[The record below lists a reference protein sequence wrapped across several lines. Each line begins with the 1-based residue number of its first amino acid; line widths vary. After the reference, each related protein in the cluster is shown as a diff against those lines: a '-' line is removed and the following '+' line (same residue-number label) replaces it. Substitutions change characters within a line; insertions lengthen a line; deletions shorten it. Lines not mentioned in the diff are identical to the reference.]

1 MSPRCRLPAVIRSDP
16 AIPPPERPL
25 SGLLFVVLPTAAL
38 LLANVLR
45 AYFPGRAMDVLFG
58 VAILGLGSSLWRH
71 RAPWPRATLLCFA
84 SLAALYGLGLAMEL
98 DLERK
103 LSLEGARNLAAIL
116 CAALIFLFGFRNAP
130 ELARHRS
137 LAAMLLIGAVA
148 LVPLYLAAPMG
159 LHPSSIAGGLGYSL
173 LAAGLILTAH
183 GRPAWAHVSFGL
195 AVAVGLAFGSRSLAL
210 AVLAGYASYW
220 AGKFVLR
227 DRMRTTGM
235 AVCLGLLVCAPI
247 FLLSAVRSM
256 PMLDDLDDLARAL
269 TGKNIDS
276 GREVLW
282 NVALSRI
289 AEAPWLGYGPDAD
302 LGSSSERPEV
312 PTDRWQA
319 GASSCVEQN
328 SPGLAAD
335 CLLLLEVWPILA
347 GPDWDSRRGWSWSA
361 HRPLD
366 EWPGVDLGG
375 KPPRVI
381 GLRLINTGLSGH
393 IPPEMAEL
401 GSLRIL
407 DLSHNRL
414 TGPIPPELGKLAS
427 LSELQLQNNRLS
439 GVVPATLAQLDRL
452 NILRLS
458 HNRFAAPVP
467 AALYTVADHDLAA
480 HLLCLPMPLTPPALR
495 ADCATLL
502 AMRDVLAGDAWL
514 NWEQSL
520 PIGSWQ
526 GVKLGGE
533 PLRVTGLYLADAR
546 LNGRIPPELAE
557 LDGLSL
563 LDLARNRLTGP
574 VPPALGLLENLV
586 ELRIEN
592 NRLSG
597 PIPELRLSNLSF
609 ASLGGNDFG
618 DTGHSAGIPGDSAS
632 VPAETGGG
640 PMRAASPVPETVGK
654 DLFCR
659 PSASPPELLAD
670 CKVLLAAR
678 TALAGDG
685 AAPLLNWADSIP
697 IAFWRGVTLGAE
709 ASTRVVAVDL
719 SRMDL
724 SGRIPPELGK
734 LDGLRSLRLHRNRLG
749 GPIPSELGALGNLR
763 ELALGMNALTGPVP
777 PALGKLEQLRLLYLR
792 RNRLTGPI
800 PPELGKLAHLQ
811 ALALGGNALEGA
823 VPAALAAHEG
833 LAVLRPGAG
842 DASVAGEDRNAP
854 PLGRLCLPPVLGD
867 AKLLADCKVLLDVR
881 DRLAGDALLD
891 WSVDTPVDAWQG
903 VTVGGSPKRVVAVEL
918 PGMELNG
925 RLPTELAKLERLV
938 SLRLQDNR
946 LTGIFPPALGRLAEL
961 AVLEVDGNDLVGC
974 MPPALARRARSR
986 NLEVGLLCVP
996 SAWAKPE
1003 LNDDMAALMGVRDV
1017 LTGGAALNWDFARPV
1032 AEWQGVTVGGEPP
1045 RVVALDLSRMELDGS
1060 IPPQLAALEQLVE
1073 LRLGDNRLAG
1083 PIPPQLG
1090 GLERL
1095 HWLDLS
1101 GNRLTGPIPPRLG
1114 GLGRLRWLDLNDNRL
1129 TGSVPLEL
1137 GNLQLLIRL
1146 RAENNRLH
1154 GDLGDLFKALAGLTG
1169 LRSVWLHGND
1179 VTGHMP
1185 LKFWHANPRINA
1197 ALVHPFRWGSGGDA
1211 QGSETRPFGA
1221 LIAEIGRRVPT
1232 SRSAPKI
1239 NVSAHNLFLQVGVQ
1253 RGVIG
1258 IAVLAALFTTLILGL
1273 AASREEVIEPARR
1286 LALAAMVTVIVHST
1300 FEVFLLQN
1308 NVVVSTIA
1316 WLLIGLGAGVA
1327 RAGVRR
1333 SST

>member
-1 MSPRCRLPAVIRSDP
+1 MSRIRVPQAS
-16 AIPPPERPL
+16 
-25 SGLLFVVLPTAAL
+25 LPTAAL

-45 AYFPGRAMDVLFG
+45 AYFPGRAMDALFG
-58 VAILGLGSSLWRH
+58 VAVLGLGLSLWRH

-84 SLAALYGLGLAMEL
+84 SLAALYGLGLAVEFN
-98 DLERK
+98 LERK
-103 LSLEGARNLAAIL
+103 FNLEGVQNFAAIP

-130 ELARHRS
+130 ELVRHRS
-137 LAAMLLIGAVA
+137 LTVMLLIGAVA
-148 LVPLYLAAPMG
+148 LVPLVLAAPMG
-159 LHPSSIAGGLGYSL
+159 LHPNSTAGVFGYSL
-173 LAAGLILTAH
+173 LAAGLVLTAH

-195 AVAVGLAFGSRSLAL
+195 AVAVAVAFGSRSLAL

-220 AGKFVLR
+220 AGKLVLR

-235 AVCLGLLVCAPI
+235 AVCLGLLVCALV
-247 FLLSAVRSM
+247 FLLPAVRST
-256 PMLDDLDDLARAL
+256 PMLVDLDVLARDL

-282 NVALSRI
+282 SVALSRI
-289 AEAPWLGYGPDAD
+289 AEAPWLGHGPGAD
-302 LGSSSERPEV
+302 LGSSSERSELPV
-312 PTDRWQA
+312 DGRQA
-319 GASSCVEQN
+319 GALSCLEQSS
-328 SPGLAAD
+328 SGLAAD
-335 CLLLLEVWPILA
+335 CALLLEVWPILT
-347 GPDWDSRRGWSWSA
+347 GPDWDARKEWTWTA

-366 EWPGVDLGG
+366 VWPGLVLGG
-375 KPPRVI
+375 KPPRVT
-381 GLRLINTGLSGH
+381 GLRLINTGLTGS
-393 IPPEMAEL
+393 IPPELAEL
-401 GSLRIL
+401 DGLQFL
-407 DLSHNRL
+407 ELAHNRL

-427 LSELQLQNNRLS
+427 LFGLLLQNNRLS

-452 NILRLS
+452 SILRLGQ
-458 HNRFAAPVP
+458 NKFAAPVP
-467 AALYTVADHDLAA
+467 AALYTVADHDLTM
-480 HLLCLPMPLTPPALR
+480 HLLCLPMPLTPPALL
-495 ADCATLL
+495 ADCTALL
-502 AMRDVLAGDAWL
+502 AMRDVLAGDAYL

-526 GVKLGGE
+526 GVELGGE
-533 PLRVTGLYLADAR
+533 PLRVTGLHLVDVR

-557 LDGLSL
+557 LDGLNL
-563 LDLARNRLTGP
+563 LNLARNRLTGP

-586 ELRIEN
+586 ELRLEN
-592 NRLSG
+592 NRLNG
-597 PIPELRLSNLSF
+597 PIPNLHLSNLSF
-609 ASLGGNDFG
+609 ASLGGNRFD
-618 DTGHSAGIPGDSAS
+618 DTGHSAGVPGDSAS
-632 VPAETGGG
+632 VPAETGGD
-640 PMRAASPVPETVGK
+640 PTRAAAPVPETVGK

-670 CKVLLAAR
+670 CKALLAAR

-685 AAPLLNWADSIP
+685 AAPLLNWTDSIP
-697 IAFWRGVTLGAE
+697 IAFWRGVTLAAE

-763 ELALGMNALTGPVP
+763 ELALGMNALIGPVP
-777 PALGKLEQLRLLYLR
+777 PALGEIEQLRLLYLR

-800 PPELGKLAHLQ
+800 PPELGKLSHLQ
-811 ALALGGNALEGA
+811 VLALDGNALEGP
-823 VPAALAAHEG
+823 VPAALAAHEDP
-833 LAVLRPGAG
+833 AALRPGAG
-842 DASVAGEDRNAP
+842 DASVAGGDGNAP
-854 PLGRLCLPPVLGD
+854 PLGRLCLPSGPGD
-867 AKLLADCKVLLDVR
+867 AGLFADCKVLLDVR

-925 RLPTELAKLERLV
+925 RLPMELAKLERLV

-974 MPPALARRARSR
+974 LPPALAGRARSR
-986 NLEVGLLCVP
+986 NLEVGLLCAP
-996 SAWAKPE
+996 SAWAKPK
-1003 LNDDMAALMGVRDV
+1003 LNDDMAALMSVRDV
-1017 LTGGAALNWDFARPV
+1017 LAGGAALNWDFARPV

-1045 RVVALDLSRMELDGS
+1045 RVVALDLSRMELDGP

-1073 LRLGDNRLAG
+1073 LRLGGNRLTG

-1090 GLERL
+1090 GLGRL
-1095 HWLDLS
+1095 RWLDLS
-1101 GNRLTGPIPPRLG
+1101 GNRLTGPIPPQLG
-1114 GLGRLRWLDLNDNRL
+1114 GLGQLRWLDLNDNRF

-1137 GNLQLLIRL
+1137 GDLRTLIRL
-1146 RAENNRLH
+1146 RVENNRLH
-1154 GDLGDLFKALAGLTG
+1154 GDLGDLFKALAGVTG
-1169 LRSVWLHGND
+1169 LRSVWLHGNGL
-1179 VTGHMP
+1179 TGHMP
-1185 LKFWHANPRINA
+1185 YKFWVDNPVMSA
-1197 ALVHPFRWGSGGDA
+1197 ALEQPHRWEP
-1211 QGSETRPFGA
+1211 QGSETRSFGA
-1221 LIAEIGRRVPT
+1221 LIAEIGKRVPT
-1232 SRSAPKI
+1232 SRTNPKI
-1239 NVSAHNLFLQVGVQ
+1239 SMSAHNLFLQVGVQ

-1273 AASREEVIEPARR
+1273 AASREEVIDPARR
-1286 LALAAMVTVIVHST
+1286 LALAAMVTAIVHSA

-1316 WLLIGLGAGVA
+1316 WLLIGLGAGVV

-1333 SST
+1333 SPT